1 MRPLVGFA
9 ASQRALL
16 DSGLVGLPGLG
27 SELMGPPG
35 LDSCVVGLP
44 GLGSVFLAPRGLDQG
59 GL

>member
-1 MRPLVGFA
+1 MYPLVGF

-27 SELMGPPG
+27 SELVGPSG
-35 LDSCVVGLP
+35 LDSGVLGLP
-44 GLGSVFLAPRGLDQG
+44 GLGSVFLAPPGLDEG